1 MNIDKLVRKV
11 LLEVDGD
18 GKTVSAVVNI
28 NDPVSVLTHAIN
40 TPSCFPAK
48 NMGISTMKTMEKNT
62 AMACGVAEGT
72 KYTEGKTG
80 NMTVYF
86 FGTKA
91 TDRTPNPDDEGK
103 IWWQTCTIE
112 GNIKKP
118 VTSGASYWFCKDAFA
133 GISDINK
140 AILSPEQENKLKTYV
155 NTYGGIYSD
164 YPPDDYTEQTY
175 EKYDVKKIPSLGD
188 TFVDFPDGK
197 MFVYIRKGL
206 LNATPDQVQKLTS
219 LITTLTPKLTTKMF
233 DVGTDNWKAWC
244 ITGKALFPND
254 NYLPSGISYEN
265 LKARLD
271 DPNAGLKKGSWTLF
285 CPDKPSIDAINTE
298 SRDMNKCRNS
308 IKYLYSCK
316 TKGGRSK
323 FNQQGKTNPS
333 SSLELGGGTPP
344 CDDFKRQF
352 KERYLAYTCNAKKMY
367 DKTIDILGVGIK
379 NEVNDLLSDLTTDYG
394 LGTFNKNLKESIK
407 TSNTLDYTINKV
419 VLEAITN
426 KKSKSIDSIGTRVK
440 KNLLEEFKRRKK

>member
-11 LLEVDGD
+11 LLEVDET
-18 GKTVSAVVNI
+18 KTVQSKVDI
-28 NDPVSVLTHAIN
+28 NNPVSVLTHAIN
-40 TPSCFPAK
+40 TPSCFAAK
-48 NMGISTMKTMEKNT
+48 NMGIGQMKTMEEST
-62 AMACGVAEGT
+62 ATACGVSKGVQ
-72 KYTEGKTG
+72 YTEGKKD

-91 TDRTPNPDDEGK
+91 NVNPNPDAEGK
-103 IWWQTCTIE
+103 IWFQTCTVE
-112 GNIKKP
+112 GNVVKP
-118 VTSGASYWFCKDAFA
+118 VTSNTSYWSCKDAFA
-133 GISDINK
+133 GIEDINK

-155 NTYGGIYSD
+155 NTYGGSYSD

-219 LITTLTPKLTTKMF
+219 LITTLTPKLSTKIPE
-233 DVGTDNWKAWC
+233 VGTDSWKAWC
-244 ITGKALFPND
+244 ITGKALFPTD
-254 NYLPSGISYEN
+254 NFLPPGISYEN
-265 LKARLD
+265 LKVRLD

-394 LGTFNKNLKESIK
+394 LGTFNKNLKESVK
-407 TSNTLDYTINKV
+407 TSNTLDFTINKV
-419 VLEAITN
+419 VLEAI
-426 KKSKSIDSIGTRVK
+426 KSKNTKTIDPINSIVR
-440 KNLLEEFKRRKK
+440 KNLLESLKRRRK